1 MANKRMFTMKIVDSD
16 AFLDMPMSAQCLY
29 FHLNMRADDDGFIG
43 NTKRIMRMIGAS
55 GDDLKLLIAKRFLL
69 MFEGGVI
76 VIKHWRMHNAL
87 SKNRYHETA
96 YIEEKSML
104 RLKENG
110 AYSLNSGALIDDG
123 KLIEASIRQSDKT
136 QQCMEDGQKTQHR
149 RNIDEQKTQHR
160 RNKDEQKTHPDLG
173 LDLGLDIDKELDKEN
188 HIAGQ
193 DPAAGLPFREIIEYL
208 NDRTGSHYRPG
219 TAATKRHIRARLRE
233 GFVLE
238 DFFTVI
244 DTMCG
249 EWLEDIRMRKYLRPE
264 TLFGTKFESYLNR
277 APSGTARD
285 RPPVQE
291 TRETAEAD
299 ELVGDDWFTPPPAG
313 HVPP

>member
-55 GDDLKLLIAKRFLL
+55 DDDLKLLIAKRFLL
-69 MFEGGVI
+69 MFEDGVI

-110 AYSLNSGALIDDG
+110 AYSLNRGALIDDG
-123 KLIEASIRQSDKT
+123 KLIEASSRQSGKT
-136 QQCMEDGQKTQHR
+136 RQRWTEDGQKTQQR
-149 RNIDEQKTQHR
+149 RNEDV
-160 RNKDEQKTHPDLG
+160 QKTHSDLG
-173 LDLGLDIDKELDKEN
+173 LDLGLGLDKDLDKEN

-208 NDRTGSHYRPG
+208 NDRTGSHYKPG
-219 TAATKRHIRARLRE
+219 TAATKRHIQARLRE
-233 GFVLE
+233 GFALE

-249 EWLEDIRMRKYLRPE
+249 EWLEDTRMRKYLRPE

-291 TRETAEAD
+291 TGETAEAD
-299 ELVGDDWFTPPPAG
+299 ELVGDDWFTPPPVG

>member
-55 GDDLKLLIAKRFLL
+55 DDDLKLLIAKRFLL
-69 MFEGGVI
+69 MFEDGVI

-87 SKNRYHETA
+87 SKNRYHETT

-123 KLIEASIRQSDKT
+123 KLLEASGRQSGGTQQCTKDAQKT
-136 QQCMEDGQKTQHR
+136 QQ
-149 RNIDEQKTQHR
+149 R
-160 RNKDEQKTHPDLG
+160 RNKDAQKTHSD
-173 LDLGLDIDKELDKEN
+173 LDLGLDKDIDKDLDKEN

-208 NDRTGSHYRPG
+208 NDRSGSHYRSG
-219 TAATKRHIRARLRE
+219 TAATKRHIQARFRE

-238 DFFTVI
+238 NFFTVI

-249 EWLEDIRMRKYLRPE
+249 EWLEDTRMRKYLRPE

-277 APSGTARD
+277 ALSGTARD

-291 TRETAEAD
+291 AREIAEAD
-299 ELVGDDWFTPPPAG
+299 ELVGDDWFTPPLAD